1 MILVNTDEMM
11 YFKDFE
17 SLKDTYP
24 NAYNV
29 PDKYPCY
36 GWFICTNYDGNGIGR
51 PVLGYV
57 YPESNFDGITI
68 NNAVFL

>member
-17 SLKDTYP
+17 SL
-24 NAYNV
+24 NAYGDVYNT

-36 GWFICTNYDGNGIGR
+36 GWYICTMFNDNDIDR
-51 PVLGYV
+51 SVLGYV